1 MKKFF
6 STIIAASV
14 ILTALT
20 GCQLNGKEENKV
32 MLEEC
37 AVYKIVSLDS
47 GRVIQSQ
54 QFSNLEGSLL
64 EQEIYKGELNQL
76 WRARLQEDGTVCLES
91 VAVSGRYLSV
101 KKASTD
107 TGAST
112 SVNLLNK
119 EKLGQVWRL
128 DDVTEDSCVICNVN
142 SGKVLQAKDCSRAA
156 RAEIIQ
162 DDYVKDADAQKWR
175 FEKVAD
181 SGKEIPT
188 LLPVAGATEHSSCP
202 EIVRYGDTY
211 YMYIMAPG
219 ISIKMSTDLINWT
232 FVQTAFPTGGSGLPY
247 EWMNEEIPGGGIWA
261 PGVYKIGEL
270 YYLYYCISTGGS
282 QNSAIGVAVNTTLD
296 HTSPDFK
303 WQDKGMVLRS
313 KTGDSFNAID
323 PNVIVDDNGQAWLV
337 YGSWWT
343 GVKMRRL
350 DNNTGKLDPNDTTVY
365 DLARYAADSSK
376 NAIEAPYMIKRGEYY
391 YLFAA
396 FDRMDTGTYNS
407 RVGRSK
413 SVTGPFLDRTGKDM
427 MKGGGTQVSQ
437 GKDGIGIPAHASI
450 FKDID
455 GQYYFVSEYF
465 QEFGKT
471 SSQHLISTIVWDEE
485 GWPTTALTPK
495 LFEAK

>member
-1 MKKFF
+1 MARLRNCRVRLIRISVALALSLAVSLAAVPPVYAMGTDSSQIVETVF
-6 STIIAASV
+6 SVADSSDMGM
-14 ILTALT
+14 ILENKYRFVQQGYTLSAYT
-20 GCQLNGKEENKV
+20 GKELCFEVADVVENGNV
-32 MLEEC
+32 SQADGRT
-37 AVYKIVSLDS
+37 AVFISQGTSASFRIQVPQS
-47 GRVIQSQ
+47 GSYCLRIAYY
-54 QFSNLEGSLL
+54 E
-64 EQEIYKGELNQL
+64 
-76 WRARLQEDGTVCLES
+76 ADDGILSTKL
-91 VAVSGRYLSV
+91 GISV

-376 NAIEAPYMIKRGEYY
+376 NAIEAP
-391 YLFAA
+391 
-396 FDRMDTGTYNS
+396 S
-407 RVGRSK
+407 
-413 SVTGPFLDRTGKDM
+413 
-427 MKGGGTQVSQ
+427 
-437 GKDGIGIPAHASI
+437 
-450 FKDID
+450 
-455 GQYYFVSEYF
+455 
-465 QEFGKT
+465 
-471 SSQHLISTIVWDEE
+471 
-485 GWPTTALTPK
+485 
-495 LFEAK
+495 